1 MVTDLIGWFAD
12 LGPAGL
18 VVVTLLVVFAESA
31 ILLDLLVPGE
41 VGLVLAGAS
50 AAAGG
55 VPLWMIIGGATA
67 GAVLGDSFGYWIGH
81 RFGRAGLHRWRWTR
95 QQLEPRLDRA
105 HEHFE
110 RRGGA
115 SVAVARWVGALRAV
129 VPVVAGAADL
139 RIRTFLAWDVPSA
152 LLWASVVATAGY
164 VAGDEVA
171 STVDRVGWAIS
182 LVVVALL
189 LGWYLVRRRRSTST
203 PET

>member
-50 AAAGG
+50 AAAGD
-55 VPLWMIIGGATA
+55 VPLWMVIGAATV

-81 RFGRAGLHRWRWTR
+81 RFGRAGIHRWRWTR

-139 RIRTFLAWDVPSA
+139 RVRTFLAWDVPSA
-152 LLWASVVATAGY
+152 LLWASAVATAGY

-189 LGWYLVRRRRSTST
+189 LGWYLVRRRRSAST
-203 PET
+203 HQA